1 MSTDRITRVTEL
13 VLRELGSI
21 FTYIV
26 SPAKPGCLITVT
38 GVKMSVDLRDAT
50 VFVSI
55 YGKNANKE
63 EIFAFL
69 ERQRV
74 LLQSEL
80 ARKVV
85 LKNNP
90 RLHFKLD
97 ETAAN
102 ADRVMSILNELD
114 KDSQTTAPNDPENTK

>member
-1 MSTDRITRVTEL
+1 MSTNRIARVNEL
-13 VLRELGSI
+13 VLRELGNI

-26 SPAKPGCLITVT
+26 SPARPGCLITVT

-55 YGKNANKE
+55 YGKNADKA
-63 EIFAFL
+63 EILAFL

-74 LLQSEL
+74 LIQSEL
-80 ARKVV
+80 ARKVI
-85 LKNNP
+85 LKNTP

-97 ETAAN
+97 ETAEN
-102 ADRVMSILNELD
+102 ADRVMAILDELNLEKPEAD
-114 KDSQTTAPNDPENTK
+114 KADTPAR